1 MKSIKIK
8 NEITS
13 LELLKEINLFREQ
26 EYIYKIEN
34 NLKLSKVEKRNGKF
48 TELRHSD
55 LLRIIENEF
64 EEEITERKISLS
76 EYKDKS
82 GKINTMY
89 ILDLEQSKQ
98 VLLRESKFV
107 RRGVLQYIN
116 KLEEKL
122 KETKPTLPTTY
133 KEALI
138 ELLAQVEENE
148 KLQLENQE
156 LKPKAEYTDK
166 VLSSDDTLSVKEIA
180 QDFGKTANWL
190 NKILNTLGIQYLF
203 IMKKMIETLLE

>member
-1 MKSIKIK
+1 MKSIRIK

-138 ELLAQVEENE
+138 ELLA
-148 KLQLENQE
+148 
-156 LKPKAEYTDK
+156 
-166 VLSSDDTLSVKEIA
+166 
-180 QDFGKTANWL
+180 
-190 NKILNTLGIQYLF
+190 
-203 IMKKMIETLLE
+203 